1 MEGNNTETPVQNT
14 GEAVSEFDKL
24 DNSGE
29 IELPEFD
36 PTPFIGT
43 SSMIAIIEERKGQYG
58 FYIKLQSLP
67 VDSGDIE
74 IRASKIFGLQK
85 DADGN
90 IGWAPD
96 TKLDVFLKKQGVK
109 HYKDLIENS
118 EVKTMKDDKGE
129 VYRKIVGTPIKNVI
143 IQTRS
148 GGDGKDYL
156 TF

>member
-1 MEGNNTETPVQNT
+1 MEENKTETPVQSI
-14 GEAVSEFDKL
+14 GEAESEFDKL
-24 DNSGE
+24 DKSGE

-36 PTPFIGT
+36 PTPFIGK

-58 FYIKLQSLP
+58 FYIKLLSLP
-67 VDSGDIE
+67 VDNKDIE
-74 IRASKIFGLQK
+74 IRASRIFGLQ
-85 DADGN
+85 ADVEGK
-90 IGWAPD
+90 IGWGPE
-96 TKLDVFLKKQGVK
+96 TKFGQFLKKQGVK
-109 HYKDLIENS
+109 HYKELIENP

-143 IQTRS
+143 IQTRA